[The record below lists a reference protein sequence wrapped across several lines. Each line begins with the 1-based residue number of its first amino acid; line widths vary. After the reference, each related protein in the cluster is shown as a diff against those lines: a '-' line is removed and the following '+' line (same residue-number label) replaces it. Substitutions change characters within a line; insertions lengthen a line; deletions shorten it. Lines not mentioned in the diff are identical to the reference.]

1 MSDYKDY
8 RRDNPG
14 PLSNRS
20 FEFWKENG
28 GEDLPTFKWKS
39 KDKNVKKKQNN
50 NHKNHHKNQQKQKK
64 TYKIYKNEIKNMN
77 GGIVH
82 YH

>member
-14 PLSNRS
+14 PLSNQS

-39 KDKNVKKKQNN
+39 KDKKVKKQNKTTTTKIN
-50 NHKNHHKNQQKQKK
+50 KN
-64 TYKIYKNEIKNMN
+64 I
-77 GGIVH
+77 
-82 YH
+82 

>member
-39 KDKNVKKKQNN
+39 KDKNVKKKTKQQPQKSPQKSTKTK
-50 NHKNHHKNQQKQKK
+50 KN
-64 TYKIYKNEIKNMN
+64 I
-77 GGIVH
+77 
-82 YH
+82 